1 MLTLSLST
9 LRERWPLFVGAV
21 MTVALG
27 VALVQAA
34 LLVMA
39 ATGRGWVPP
48 GVTEEEALRINEG
61 YVGAAT
67 LLGMTVPLAAFLA
80 VFIVGSTFA
89 FTVAQRS
96 RDLAL
101 LSVLGAN
108 RRQLRR
114 LLLCEALF
122 LGVFGT
128 LVGVVLAFP
137 ATLAQSAVLHGFGFL
152 PDGFEAPFG
161 PWVLGASVPI
171 GVGVAVLGVLSA
183 SRGAARVQPLDALR
197 DTGSAA
203 RVMTPGR
210 WVTGLLCAAATAGFI
225 ALTRSGDLL
234 VALGM
239 SLLISMTGSVA
250 LSRLSPLLVP
260 LVGRLFVL
268 PGSTLA
274 ELARANLRDG
284 VRRSA
289 STAAPLIVLVA
300 LVLGIDGS
308 LGSLAKLTGVEQER
322 SVRADLVV
330 DSTGAQSA
338 RLAALPG
345 VAVAAPQSLL
355 PVSITALSA
364 ESPDDPPRP
373 QTYDQLVFAV
383 DPVTYLET
391 HVAQPRSGDLAALT
405 GPTVAGGS
413 AVWGDRL
420 VGETV
425 TLRHNGQ
432 ETTLRFVARLP
443 ETLALGE
450 EFLVS
455 RDAVPADL
463 LATSPT
469 QTFLRLTPGTDPA
482 TVRSAIA
489 AGDLGTVRTVAEWA
503 GAAAKAQQGGNL
515 VIMAVLMGLS
525 GLYAAIAAV
534 NAVVIAGAERR
545 AEFAVLRLSGLTRRQ
560 VTTAALI
567 ESTVVTVVG
576 LLLGALVAAGALI
589 GVAGGTGGVVA
600 VPWGLFGVLSA
611 GALVVTA
618 VACALTT
625 WKVSSTS

>member
-9 LRERWPLFVGAV
+9 LRERWPLFIGAV
-21 MTVALG
+21 ITVALG

-39 ATGRGWVPP
+39 ATADGWIPP
-48 GVTEEEALRINEG
+48 GATEEEAFQIREG

-101 LSVLGAN
+101 LRVLGAN
-108 RRQLRR
+108 PPQVRR
-114 LLLCEALF
+114 LLLFEAFF
-122 LGVFGT
+122 LGTFGT
-128 LVGVVLAFP
+128 AIGVVISFP
-137 ATLAQSAVLHGFGFL
+137 TVTAQSAVLTAFGFL
-152 PDGFEAPFG
+152 PDGFAAPFG
-161 PWVLGASVPI
+161 PWVLWASIPI

-183 SRGAARVQPLDALR
+183 SRRASRVQPLDALR

-203 RVMTPGR
+203 RVMTLGR
-210 WVTGLLCAAATAGFI
+210 WVTGLLSVAMTVLLILLA
-225 ALTRSGDLL
+225 RSGDLL
-234 VALGM
+234 IALTT

-260 LVGRLFVL
+260 LLGRLLVL
-268 PGSTLA
+268 PGLG

-308 LGSLAKLTGVEQER
+308 LGSLALLTGVEQER

-330 DSTGAQSA
+330 DSTGAQST
-338 RLAALPG
+338 RLAGLPG
-345 VAVAAPQSLL
+345 VAVAAPQTLL
-355 PVSITALSA
+355 PVKIVVQNLVDADGPAVTEA
-364 ESPDDPPRP
+364 
-373 QTYDQLVFAV
+373 YDEQVFAI
-383 DPVTYLET
+383 DPATYLRT
-391 HVAQPRSGDLAALT
+391 HVTQPRSGSLDRLT
-405 GPTVAGGS
+405 GMTIAGGPMVAGE
-413 AVWGDRL
+413 RL
-420 VGETV
+420 IGETA
-425 TLRHNGQ
+425 TMHYNDQ
-432 ETTLRFVARLP
+432 STTLQFVARMP

-469 QTFLRLTPGTDPA
+469 TTFVRLTPGTDPA

-489 AGDLGTVRTVAEWA
+489 AAGLGDVRTVSEWA
-503 GAAAKAQQGGNL
+503 GAAAKAQQSGNL
-515 VIMAVLMGLS
+515 AIMAVLMGLS

-560 VTTAALI
+560 IMTVALV
-567 ESTVVTVVG
+567 ESTAVTVIG
-576 LLLGALVAAGALI
+576 LLLGAVVAAGALV
-589 GVAGGTGGVVA
+589 GVAGGTQGIVD
-600 VPWGLFGVLSA
+600 VPWALFGLLSA
-611 GALVVTA
+611 GALVITA
-618 VACALTT
+618 IACAATT
-625 WKVSSTS
+625 WKVSAAR

>member
-21 MTVALG
+21 LTVALG

-48 GVTEEEALRINEG
+48 GVTEEQAHQIREG

-67 LLGMTVPLAAFLA
+67 LLGLTVPLATFLA

-89 FTVAQRS
+89 FTVAQRN

-122 LGVFGT
+122 LGASGT
-128 LVGVVLAFP
+128 AIGIVLAFP
-137 ATLAQSAVLHGFGFL
+137 TTLAQSAVLHAFGFL

-161 PWVLGASVPI
+161 AWVLWASVPI
-171 GVGVAVLGVLSA
+171 GVGMAVLGVLSA
-183 SRGAARVQPLDALR
+183 SRRAAEVQPLDALR
-197 DTGSAA
+197 DTGSAT
-203 RVMTPGR
+203 RVMTTGR
-210 WVTGLLCAAATAGFI
+210 WVTGLLSVALTVGFI
-225 ALTRSGDLL
+225 LLARSGDLL
-234 VALGM
+234 IALTT

-260 LVGRLFVL
+260 LTGRLFVL
-268 PGSTLA
+268 PGSTLG
-274 ELARANLRDG
+274 ELAQANLRDG

-300 LVLGIDGS
+300 LVLGIDGT
-308 LGSLAKLTGVEQER
+308 LGSLALLTGVEQER
-322 SVRADLVV
+322 SIRAELVV
-330 DSTGAQSA
+330 DSTGAQA
-338 RLAALPG
+338 TGLAAIPG
-345 VAVAAPQSLL
+345 VAVAAPQTLL
-355 PVSITALSA
+355 PVRITAMRVDDA
-364 ESPDDPPRP
+364 VDPPRP
-373 QTYDQLVFAV
+373 ESYDTQVFAV
-383 DPVTYLET
+383 DPRSYLET
-391 HVAQPRSGDLAALT
+391 HVTKPYAGDLARLT
-405 GPTVAGGS
+405 GLTIATGS
-413 AVWGDRL
+413 AVSGDGL
-420 VGETV
+420 IGETV
-425 TLRHNGQ
+425 TMRHNDQ
-432 ETTLRFVARLP
+432 HTTLQVVARLP

-469 QTFLRLTPGTDPA
+469 QTFVQLIPGTDPA
-482 TVRSAIA
+482 RVRDAITT
-489 AGDLGTVRTVAEWA
+489 AGLGTVHTVSEWA
-503 GAAAKAQQGGNL
+503 GAAAEAQQSGNL
-515 VIMAVLMGLS
+515 AIMAVLMGLS

-560 VTTAALI
+560 VVTAALV
-567 ESTVVTVVG
+567 ESTAVTVIG

-589 GVAGGTGGVVA
+589 GVAGGTQGIVD
-600 VPWGLFGVLSA
+600 VPWQLFGMLSA
-611 GALVVTA
+611 GALLITG
-618 VACALTT
+618 VACGVTT
-625 WKVSSTS
+625 WKVSSPG